1 MFNNR
6 LKKLFIVLF
15 LLTSLTLVNGC
26 SSKPAEDV
34 MKGIIAKTVL
44 DSPYVKYEEYSNIV
58 YKEFKITNSS
68 NKKIDGV
75 NWYCVEV
82 SFKFSADA
90 LGRTWDVERNKSKW
104 SFEKRGKE
112 WTGKNNWPN
121 EK

>member
-34 MKGIIAKTVL
+34 MKGIITKTIL
-44 DSPYVKYEEYSNIV
+44 DSPYVKYEEYSNIAF
-58 YKEFKITNSS
+58 KEFKITNSS

-75 NWYCVEV
+75 NWYCVEAD
-82 SFKFSADA
+82 FKFSADA
-90 LGRTWDVERNKSKW
+90 LGRPWNIERKKSPW
-104 SFEKRGKE
+104 SFAKRGKE
-112 WTGKNNWPN
+112 WTGKNNWP
-121 EK
+121 K